1 MAAEA
6 PDVVKVKT
14 MCSFASP
21 GWSCEKGETIEVP
34 LADARRMISRGLA
47 QELKEHPLPK
57 PTREEAEAAR
67 VVEVATVNLGTPEE
81 PRYKHFENTAS
92 VRPLVRK

>member
-1 MAAEA
+1 MATEA
-6 PDVVKVKT
+6 PEFVKVKA

-21 GWSCEKGETIEVP
+21 GWSCEKGETVEVP

-47 QELKEHPLPK
+47 QELKDSPLPK

-67 VVEVATVNLGTPEE
+67 VVEVATVNLGTAEE
-81 PRYKHFENTAS
+81 PRYKHVENTAS
-92 VRPLVRK
+92 VRPLARK

>member
-6 PDVVKVKT
+6 PDTVKVKA

-21 GWSCEKGETIEVP
+21 GWSCEKGETVDVS

-47 QELKEHPLPK
+47 QELKEFPLPK

-67 VVEVATVNLGTPEE
+67 VVEVATINEGTAEE
-81 PRYKHFENTAS
+81 PRYKHFENTAK
-92 VRPLVRK
+92 VRPLIRK